1 MRFTGQNKKNIDPRY
16 FRNELLKEEV
26 NTVDAGETVFTFNQP
41 KTLQE
46 KIMYLQEMLSL
57 VGAYEGEI
65 DGLIGPLT
73 VEAIAKIG
81 ASQVKYDPTL
91 KKALYKLNPEKITR
105 DIDGYI
111 AMAKDAKKEAYAK
124 FQKGSEAERQALAGP
139 KKPEPKTAT
148 KTEKK
153 PIPPTPPVTQQNKMM
168 PKANYNPKEGD
179 EMIGELGPVI
189 FHNGKWIPKSEY
201 EQLKKGIGK
210 LPEAKA
216 RDKSIERLKDEKNKK
231 LFEALIKG

>member
-16 FRNELLKEEV
+16 FHNELLKEAAS
-26 NTVDAGETVFTFNQP
+26 TVDAGETVFTIKQP
-41 KTLQE
+41 KTLEE

-57 VGAYEGEI
+57 VGAYQGEI

-73 VEAIAKIG
+73 VQAIAKVG

-124 FQKGSEAERQALAGP
+124 FQKGSEAEKQALAGP
-139 KKPEPKTAT
+139 EKPEPKTAT
-148 KTEKK
+148 KSEKK
-153 PIPPTPPVTQQNKMM
+153 PIPPTPPATQQNKMM

-201 EQLKKGIGK
+201 EQLKKG
-210 LPEAKA
+210 LEEAKS
-216 RDKSIERLKDEKNKK
+216 RDNSYNRIKEEKNKK
-231 LFEALIKG
+231 LFEALVKG